1 MFTDECRFELGS
13 YTRDWIRL
21 DPESKQKLKDG
32 DNDIYDLI
40 NRSARKFEPSIMVA
54 RGISF
59 FGLSHIIFVEGTMND
74 FFLWTNFAFLQRRY
88 RGNK

>member
-21 DPESKQKLKDG
+21 DPESKKKLKDG

-40 NRSARKFEPSIMVA
+40 NRSERKFEPSIMVA

-74 FFLWTNFAFLQRRY
+74 FSYGQTLLF
-88 RGNK
+88 